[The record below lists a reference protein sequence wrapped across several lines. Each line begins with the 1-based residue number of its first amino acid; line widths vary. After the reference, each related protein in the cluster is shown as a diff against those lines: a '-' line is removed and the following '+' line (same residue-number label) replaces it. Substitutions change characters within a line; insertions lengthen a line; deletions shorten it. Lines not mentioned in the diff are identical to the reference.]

1 MLMDMV
7 ETSKGKKAGGV
18 CVGGVGG
25 GWVRGGEGGTGEEGG
40 GGSCGHLRRDS
51 ILLFTLLSNTR
62 SAWHTL
68 NANLS
73 SRERGLRLAG
83 N

>member
-1 MLMDMV
+1 M
-7 ETSKGKKAGGV
+7 
-18 CVGGVGG
+18 
-25 GWVRGGEGGTGEEGG
+25 WGG
-40 GGSCGHLRRDS
+40 GGGVRGARADGGCGHLRRDS
-51 ILLFTLLSNTR
+51 ILLFTRLSNTR

-68 NANLS
+68 NTNLS

>member
-18 CVGGVGG
+18 GG
-25 GWVRGGEGGTGEEGG
+25 GGAGGEGGRGG